1 MRFRH
6 TCTPFAYMTILNN
19 YKGLYPRLYRFSTHH
34 PVAIWNGIGIEVPL
48 LSAHTKQWRC
58 RWYGMMMINKG
69 TGELFVCFFLS
80 AIASTKPGAFVF
92 YSPSFVGAHTVWW
105 STVAAADIIGNA
117 CVCWADSCLYWPVFC
132 SYIGNSRDP
141 QQRHTILFGHILFQ
155 STPILSLYYFYSN
168 RIESMPLL
176 RPIINGKVVLINI
189 WFDSSVYFFF
199 LSFFVGILIY
209 LLLLNRFNIND
220 CH

>member
-58 RWYGMMMINKG
+58 RWYGYGMMMINKG

-92 YSPSFVGAHTVWW
+92 YSPLLVGAHIVWCGRRWQRPTVSAMLVCAGLPPACIGLYSALISATYESRACHCCAPS
-105 STVAAADIIGNA
+105 STEK
-117 CVCWADSCLYWPVFC
+117 
-132 SYIGNSRDP
+132 
-141 QQRHTILFGHILFQ
+141 LF
-155 STPILSLYYFYSN
+155 
-168 RIESMPLL
+168 
-176 RPIINGKVVLINI
+176 
-189 WFDSSVYFFF
+189 
-199 LSFFVGILIY
+199 
-209 LLLLNRFNIND
+209 
-220 CH
+220 